1 MLFVATGVGAIP
13 AFPVYACL
21 TRFRQYAAAEPELV
35 LRTSVYYCQ
44 VNHIMMSVIVSSEV
58 ECTLTQLNSAILNYS
73 LAAIMEVITLIFA
86 SWIAVLVIRVR
97 QRALAV
103 QSTRSQPVHR
113 ALAIRTMIF
122 GGVLFVALV

>member
-86 SWIAVLVIRVR
+86 SWIAVLV
-97 QRALAV
+97 
-103 QSTRSQPVHR
+103 SQCTAHWRYAP
-113 ALAIRTMIF
+113 
-122 GGVLFVALV
+122 